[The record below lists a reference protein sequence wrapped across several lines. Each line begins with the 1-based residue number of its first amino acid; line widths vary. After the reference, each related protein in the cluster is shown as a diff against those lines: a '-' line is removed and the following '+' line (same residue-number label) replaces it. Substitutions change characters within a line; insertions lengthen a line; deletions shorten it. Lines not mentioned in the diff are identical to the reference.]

1 MSERNYWKRQSGR
14 RLSRRTLLG
23 ASARAGVGAAGLA
36 LVGCGDDDDDAAVA
50 EIPAEQE
57 QAAQQQV
64 AEQQAEQTVEQ
75 EEAVAQEQAM
85 EQEEEQAVAQAGPI
99 RGGTIRG
106 TFVGLS
112 SGNPPTLDP
121 FENLTYR
128 AQIPAG
134 YHYSGILSYIEGAPG
149 VDPLNYAVV
158 VGDGFQIP
166 EVVDETTFVAELQDN
181 FFWHDR
187 EPLNGRA
194 VTMDD
199 FLFTVD
205 RFREMSANA
214 LSWDTTVES
223 VTPIDERTVQFKLV
237 KPFAPFFNLLGS
249 AEHIKFIPPEIVEDG
264 TVAERPVGSGPWV
277 FETFEPDVELTWS
290 GSSNWHQ
297 EGLPLLDG
305 LVASMI
311 ADPSTIL
318 ANLEGGTF
326 DYSLL
331 DGTVFG
337 TAQEQIPELTFSFNG
352 DQVFGGLYFNFSIP
366 PFNDPRVRQAISLAM
381 DRDGIRQAIDTT
393 GRAGWHTAIPQ
404 LAPYWMNPEDKEL
417 FSRNVEFFHRD
428 VERAVALL
436 DAAGF
441 PDGIEAV
448 VHGTAAYG
456 DTWNLLM
463 DTTLAT
469 IRDAGIRTRR
479 ENKEYAAY
487 IATTFIG
494 DFESGGDA
502 AFANGPLKVGVEPDD
517 IFFTNYHPDAGRR
530 NGGAGPG
537 DISEDTA
544 LLAAFD
550 AQRRELDLETRVEMI
565 NEIQRDM
572 AESLYIVPWLAQA
585 GVFSTMPQ
593 VQDFYY
599 KSSFRFGTETLPR
612 VWLDDSKRV

>member
-36 LVGCGDDDDDAAVA
+36 LVGCGDDDDDDAAVA
-50 EIPAEQE
+50 ETPAEQE

-64 AEQQAEQTVEQ
+64 AEQQAEQAEEQ
-75 EEAVAQEQAM
+75 EAAEQQVM
-85 EQEEEQAVAQAGPI
+85 EDQEEQAVAQAAPI
-99 RGGTIRG
+99 RGGIIRG

-149 VDPLNYAVV
+149 IDPLNYAEV
-158 VGDGFQIP
+158 VGDGFKIP
-166 EVVDETTFVAELQDN
+166 EVVDETTVVAELQDN

-199 FLFTVD
+199 FLFTLA
-205 RFREMSANA
+205 RFQELSANS
-214 LSWDTTVES
+214 LSWENVVDGVD
-223 VTPIDERTVQFKLV
+223 PIDERAVQFNLS

-249 AEHIKFIPPEIVEDG
+249 AEHVKFIPPEIVEDG
-264 TVAERPVGSGPWV
+264 TVAERPVGSGPWM
-277 FETFEPDVELTWS
+277 FDSFEPDVELVWS
-290 GSSNWHQ
+290 GNPNWHQ
-297 EGLPLLDG
+297 EGQPLMDG
-305 LVASMI
+305 IIASMI

-318 ANLEGGTF
+318 ANLEGGAF

-337 TAQEQIPELTFSFNG
+337 TAQEQIPELNFIFHG
-352 DQVFGGLYFNFSIP
+352 DQVIGGLYFNFSVP

-393 GRAGWHTAIPQ
+393 GQAGWHTAIPQ
-404 LAPYWMNPEDKEL
+404 LAPFWLNPEDKAL
-417 FSRNVEFFHRD
+417 FGRNADFFHRD

-494 DFESGGDA
+494 DFESDGDP

-517 IFFTNYHPDAGRR
+517 VFFTNYHPDSGRR

-544 LLAAFD
+544 LLAAFE
-550 AQRRELDLETRVEMI
+550 AQRQELDLETRIEMI

-593 VQDFYY
+593 VQDSYY
-599 KSSFRFGTETLPR
+599 KSSFRVGTETYPR